1 MTTPAIVKQT
11 RARASEKA
19 IEAVLTAARRAGYPV
34 EKLLIHGG
42 QVEVQFGHVE
52 AANDE
57 QDDGGPEKW

>member
-19 IEAVLTAARRAGYPV
+19 IEAVLTAAKRAGYPV
-34 EKLLIHGG
+34 QKMLIHGG

-52 AANDE
+52 AANDDA
-57 QDDGGPEKW
+57 DDGGLKQW